1 MPESTKPLVTALI
14 VNRNSKDDLLLSL
27 KMFFASADVPVEAV
41 VVDNDSSDGSAAA
54 VADEFPQVT
63 VLGQSKDLGYGRAA
77 NIGLERCQG
86 RFILLLSPRVRLD
99 PQCVGRLADFLLT
112 RPDAGAVGP
121 KLTLPNG
128 KRDPDA
134 RRAFPLPST
143 LFYQTVGLSKLF
155 PKSAR
160 FGRQNM
166 GHVSESDVHEMDAG
180 TAACLMLRRS
190 ALDRVGFFDPRY
202 FMFGEDLDLCY
213 RLKLGGWKVF
223 YLPSAT
229 AMHDVKRVAP
239 ALYAYYFGS
248 ATVLAA
254 MGAQEANPQQ
264 YQQLYNIVQA
274 LAIGDGLPLPKV
286 YVINDPS
293 PNAFATG
300 RDPNHAAVTV
310 TTGLMQM
317 MNREELEGVL
327 AHEMSH
333 VKNFD
338 VRLLLVVTTMIG
350 MAALIASVF
359 WNSVGRMRVRGEG
372 GLIVLAIGILFTL
385 VAFVVGPLMQLALSR
400 QRESL
405 ADVSGVELT
414 RNPTGLI
421 SALQK
426 IAQNDKPPER
436 FNHAVAAM
444 MIDNPEEHHGSFFAR
459 LFDTHPPIAE
469 RIAALQRIASVQ
481 QT

>member
-1 MPESTKPLVTALI
+1 VYHQIARNK
-14 VNRNSKDDLLLSL
+14 RNSIIVIAGFLAVWLAAGLIIGALASGENGAIGGAIILGLL
-27 KMFFASADVPVEAV
+27 
-41 VVDNDSSDGSAAA
+41 G
-54 VADEFPQVT
+54 
-63 VLGQSKDLGYGRAA
+63 VLA
-77 NIGLERCQG
+77 
-86 RFILLLSPRVRLD
+86 
-99 PQCVGRLADFLLT
+99 
-112 RPDAGAVGP
+112 
-121 KLTLPNG
+121 
-128 KRDPDA
+128 
-134 RRAFPLPST
+134 
-143 LFYQTVGLSKLF
+143 
-155 PKSAR
+155 
-160 FGRQNM
+160 
-166 GHVSESDVHEMDAG
+166 
-180 TAACLMLRRS
+180 
-190 ALDRVGFFDPRY
+190 
-202 FMFGEDLDLCY
+202 
-213 RLKLGGWKVF
+213 
-223 YLPSAT
+223 
-229 AMHDVKRVAP
+229 

-248 ATVLAA
+248 ATVLTA
-254 MGAQEANPQQ
+254 MGAQVADPRQF
-264 YQQLYNIVQA
+264 QQLYNIVQA
-274 LAIGDGLPLPKV
+274 LSIGDGLPMPKV

-310 TTGLMQM
+310 TTGLLQM

-333 VKNFD
+333 IKNFD

-350 MAALIASVF
+350 MAALIASAF
-359 WNSVGRMRVRGEG
+359 WNGVGRMRFG
-372 GLIVLAIGILFTL
+372 GRNSGQAMIVVLAIGLIFTL
-385 VAFVVGPLMQLALSR
+385 VAFLVGPLMQLALSR

-426 IAQNDKPPER
+426 IEQNDKPPAR

-444 MIDNPEEHHGSFFAR
+444 MIDNPEEHHGSFFSH